1 MACEARAACVIR
13 DVGMR
18 LTTPRLKVLTTLM
31 HTGGHVRARDVVQ
44 QVDDPVLQMPPSTVY
59 RTLSALRDA
68 RLISETLTATGETI
82 YEAAVES
89 QHHHLE
95 CRLCG
100 SIIDVDHAYLDDLV
114 PRLLRDYGFAPD
126 LDHVSL
132 KGTCAACAD

>member
-1 MACEARAACVIR
+1 MACEEQAAGAIR
-13 DVGMR
+13 DVGLR
-18 LTTPRLKVLTTLM
+18 LTTPRLRVLTMLM
-31 HTGGHVRARDVVQ
+31 HTAGHVPARDVVRHL
-44 QVDDPVLQMPPSTVY
+44 DDPIPQMPPSTVY

-68 RLISETLTATGETI
+68 RLISETLRANGETI

-89 QHHHLE
+89 PHHHLE

-114 PRLLRDYGFAPD
+114 PRLLRDYGFEPD

-132 KGTCAACAD
+132 KGRCAACR